1 MIHYYLNR
9 ITGFAS
15 LIIISLH
22 WASTVQAAPG
32 NISNSPLFTKSNVRS
47 NVFFEIDDSG
57 SMDAEVLTKK
67 YWDIRAYTW
76 GNNWSGNEV
85 TNSFFDAPNSNG
97 SIASFDYLFN
107 NQDDV
112 YQGDNCT
119 SQYGSFEECPAWL
132 RNSFDWRIKS
142 SSVNVIYYDP
152 NTSYK
157 PWQNGDGT
165 VKSNAVFNNVRSDP
179 QSGSLGFGRRR
190 DLQGFVYH
198 VWSDTHGF
206 TGIRP
211 TSGTVNRS
219 VGANGGIV
227 DWWDEHLRFTV
238 KANSIDVDRITYNG
252 NTENSASITTLTGT
266 GVHTELGG
274 RTIAQTQVN
283 IANWYQYHRRRSFV
297 TKAALGS
304 VITNNSDFRYGLSV
318 INQPNTLFIEVPATS
333 VTNFTT
339 HNTGLLNSFYSY
351 LWPGAS
357 TPLRLGLENAGEYF
371 SGNLSGKTNPIQY
384 ECQQNFTVLFTDGF
398 WNGINDPNVAD
409 VDGDN
414 RSATLADVARHYYIN
429 DLDSTLAD
437 NVPVNDFDT
446 ATYQHMVTLGIAF
459 GVNGALSDNDNNG
472 WPEDLNNTANNL
484 PVNSNGWG
492 DPSVADSPQKIDDL
506 WHASYNSRGTFVS
519 ASTPKEVADSL
530 DRAISSVG
538 DRQGSSAAVS
548 FDTSSLTSDTHL
560 FYSQFNKNGNKWSG
574 DLISYKLDP
583 ATGDIVDEANPVWNA
598 TKELDDPA
606 NSRTVITYD
615 RTLVK
620 NSNMGNGIPFQWTS
634 LSTAVKNDFRTE
646 PNGVLTTDDVK
657 AEARLNYLRG
667 DKSNE
672 ASLNGAYSFRNRE
685 HLLGD
690 IIHSSPAFVKKPKE
704 TWPNETPFSSSSHS
718 YSDFVASQSSRQ
730 GVVYVGSND
739 GMLHGFSETN
749 GKELMAYIPSYLFS
763 STSATEGLHYLTD
776 PNYQH
781 RYYVDLSPSVSD
793 VYIDNKW
800 RSILLGGSRSG
811 GRGIFALDVTT
822 PSDFSETNADK
833 MVLWEFSDVDD
844 ADDLGFNFST
854 PVIAMMNNNRWAA
867 IFGNGYNSK
876 DGKAKLFIVFLD
888 GGLDGVWTLGTDYL
902 KIDTGGSPVSGGCL
916 SSGTACNGLSSPEAV
931 DLDGDEKIDRIY
943 AGDLKG
949 NLWAFDVTDD
959 SDTSKWDVAYKKS
972 GTPAP
977 LFVASS
983 SQPITDKP
991 VVVEHPD
998 ISSNASNTPNLLVFF
1013 GTGQYLSNSD
1023 VTTTPATQSFY
1034 GIWDHG
1040 VKEITPSVLFE
1051 HKFDTSTTFIDNN
1064 DCDSIASGIC
1074 EDIENDLTKSIRV
1087 FEDNDYVIDYLDPDG
1102 DGYYHHGWKINFNVI
1117 AGERIIH
1124 DPLVYDSLVI
1134 FVTSI
1139 PDATPCKAG
1148 GDGYLMI
1155 VEQGNGSAP
1164 DINDPAFDLNGDGDV
1179 DGKDT
1184 VKDPNDPDD
1193 KRVPSGG
1200 KIDVRG
1206 MPGPPNIL
1214 DGNLYIP
1221 GSNGEIAEI
1230 ALRKNIASGRLSW
1243 QELR

>member
-22 WASTVQAAPG
+22 WTSTVQAAPG

-57 SMDAEVLTKK
+57 SMDAEILTKK

-76 GNNWSGNEV
+76 GNNWSGIEV
-85 TNSFFDAPNSNG
+85 TNGYFDAPNSNG
-97 SIASFDYLFN
+97 NIASFDYLFD

-142 SSVNVIYYDP
+142 SSVNVIYYAP

-165 VKSNAVFNNVRSDP
+165 VMSNAVFNNVRSDP
-179 QSGSLGFGRRR
+179 QSGTSGFDFRRN
-190 DLQGFVYH
+190 LQGFVYH
-198 VWSDTHGF
+198 IWSDTHGF
-206 TGIRP
+206 TGNRP

-252 NTENSASITTLTGT
+252 NTENSASVTTLTGT
-266 GVHTELGG
+266 GTHTELGG
-274 RTIAQTQVN
+274 RTIAETQVN

-318 INQPNTLFIEVPATS
+318 INQPNTLFKEVPATS
-333 VTNFTT
+333 VTNFTA

-371 SGNLSGKTNPIQY
+371 SGNLNGKTNPIQY

-472 WPEDLNNTANNL
+472 WPEDPNNTANNL

-506 WHASYNSRGTFVS
+506 WHASFNSRGTFVS

-530 DRAISSVG
+530 DRAIGSVG

-548 FDTSSLTSDTHL
+548 FDTASLSSDTHL
-560 FYSQFNKNGNKWSG
+560 FYSQFKKNGNKWSG

-583 ATGDIVDEANPVWNA
+583 VTGDILNESNPVWNA
-598 TKELDDPA
+598 KKELDDLVNPVS
-606 NSRTVITYD
+606 SRTIITYD
-615 RTLVK
+615 PTLVK
-620 NSNMGNGIPFQWTS
+620 NGNTGNGIPFRWAS
-634 LSTAVKNDFRTE
+634 LPTAVKNDFRTE
-646 PNGVLTTDDVK
+646 PNGVLTADDVK
-657 AEARLNYLRG
+657 AAARLNYLRG
-667 DKSNE
+667 DKNNE
-672 ASLNGAYSFRNRE
+672 VSLNGTYSFRNRDN
-685 HLLGD
+685 LLGD
-690 IIHSSPAFVKKPKE
+690 IIHSSPVFVKKPKE
-704 TWPNETPFSSSSHS
+704 TWPNVAPFSSSGHS
-718 YSDFVASQSSRQ
+718 YSDFVASQSGRK

-739 GMLHGFSETN
+739 GMLHGFSETT
-749 GKELMAYIPSYLFS
+749 GAEIMAYIPSYLFS

-776 PNYQH
+776 PNYRH

-793 VYIDNKW
+793 VFIDNDW
-800 RSILLGGSRSG
+800 RSVLVGGSRSG
-811 GRGIFALDVTT
+811 GRGIFALDVTY
-822 PSDFSETNADK
+822 PKNFSETYAPD
-833 MVLWEFSDVDD
+833 MVLWEFSDKDD
-844 ADDLGFNFST
+844 ADDMGYNFST
-854 PVIAMMNNNRWAA
+854 PVIRMMNNNRWAA

-888 GGLDGVWTLGTDYL
+888 GGIDGVWTPGTDYI

-916 SSGTACNGLSSPEAV
+916 NSGTACNGLSSPEAV
-931 DLDGDEKIDRIY
+931 DLDGDQKIDRIY

-949 NLWAFDVTDD
+949 NLWAFDVTNE
-959 SDTSKWDVAYKKS
+959 SDTSKWDVAYKKAGS
-972 GTPAP
+972 PAP

-998 ISSNASNTPNLLVFF
+998 IPDTSSPSNAPNMLVFF
-1013 GTGQYLSNSD
+1013 GTGQYLSDSD
-1023 VTTTPATQSFY
+1023 VTTTPGTQSFY
-1034 GIWDHG
+1034 GVWDHG
-1040 VKEITPSVLFE
+1040 DKEITPSDLFE
-1051 HKFDTSTTFIDNN
+1051 QRFDTTTTFVDLLGN
-1064 DCDSIASGIC
+1064 DVTSSIG
-1074 EDIENDLTKSIRV
+1074 V
-1087 FEDNDYVIDYLDPDG
+1087 FMDYDDDNDGNPDVIDYSAG
-1102 DGYYHHGWKINFNVI
+1102 HQGWKIDFNLI
-1117 AGERIIH
+1117 SGERIIY
-1124 DPLVYDSLVI
+1124 DPIVYDGLVI

-1139 PDATPCKAG
+1139 PDSTPCNAG
-1148 GDGYLMI
+1148 GTGYLMA
-1155 VEQGNGSAP
+1155 VEQSNGGVNADNP
-1164 DINDPAFDLNGDGDV
+1164 PFDGG
-1179 DGKDT
+1179 GTPPDT
-1184 VKDPNDPDD
+1184 VEPEGGGD
-1193 KRVPSGG
+1193 KRGIPRWNPPEPG
-1200 KIDVRG
+1200 I
-1206 MPGPPNIL
+1206 PGPPEIL
-1214 DGNLYIP
+1214 PDGQLYMPMSEGDIVKVQMRTNSAP
-1221 GSNGEIAEI
+1221 
-1230 ALRKNIASGRLSW
+1230 GRLSW